1 MVLSIRMPLV
11 EEIRGKIRELGIKPA
26 FLRRL
31 GPSVTKEEL
40 ESVHK
45 KIESLTRIFEEMS
58 LFFVF
63 SRKNETSRPPPAPT
77 SDSYDKPPCANG
89 PTHPPDHPLI
99 PPARSLRP
107 ARTPARNPRA
117 RRHHTRGGRE
127 RGVVSGDLSCGASGG
142 VRARCAIGGAR
153 MRRERD
159 MVGARHRKDAR
170 LGQGAEPRGTT
181 DRTSTHTHATPR
193 ARSLLH
199 AGAVAVEAATD
210 DARDHARLP
219 TRAEIT
225 RECGG
230 VHVTSAQRSADPALV

>member
-1 MVLSIRMPLV
+1 M
-11 EEIRGKIRELGIKPA
+11 
-26 FLRRL
+26 
-31 GPSVTKEEL
+31 
-40 ESVHK
+40 
-45 KIESLTRIFEEMS
+45 
-58 LFFVF
+58 
-63 SRKNETSRPPPAPT
+63 
-77 SDSYDKPPCANG
+77 
-89 PTHPPDHPLI
+89 
-99 PPARSLRP
+99 
-107 ARTPARNPRA
+107 
-117 RRHHTRGGRE
+117 
-127 RGVVSGDLSCGASGG
+127 SGDLSCGASGG
-142 VRARCAIGGAR
+142 VRARGAIGGAR

-159 MVGARHRKDAR
+159 MVGARHRKGAR

-230 VHVTSAQRSADPALV
+230 VHVTSAQRSADPAMRTLLTYSHVAGRFVVMRARRDEEREDEREERREDETAAKGAHFNGSGANKCRDDDDARARARDARDTHDVRMTVRLRLRAREQASKRDSAATAAARAHG

>member
-1 MVLSIRMPLV
+1 MRQADRRRRLRATFMTNRHVRMPPRTPQ
-11 EEIRGKIRELGIKPA
+11 I
-26 FLRRL
+26 
-31 GPSVTKEEL
+31 TQ
-40 ESVHK
+40 
-45 KIESLTRIFEEMS
+45 
-58 LFFVF
+58 
-63 SRKNETSRPPPAPT
+63 PP
-77 SDSYDKPPCANG
+77 
-89 PTHPPDHPLI
+89 

-159 MVGARHRKDAR
+159 MVGARHRKGAR

-219 TRAEIT
+219 KRAEIT

-230 VHVTSAQRSADPALV
+230 VRVTSAQRSADPASV